1 LKIDANLR
9 ADLVP
14 VNLTQNG
21 LNIDRVARIM
31 AQTTRRVQG
40 FLWRLHQNAAGL
52 DQGQPKLSG
61 VP

>member
-40 FLWRLHQNAAGL
+40 FL
-52 DQGQPKLSG
+52 
-61 VP
+61 